1 MMVSPI
7 IDKKGYPM
15 NASLRT
21 SFTEYLA
28 VCAGALA
35 LVFLVAFVSI
45 PFSLRAHPGELL
57 ATKTLIEQHLG

>member
-1 MMVSPI
+1 
-7 IDKKGYPM
+7 M

-57 ATKTLIEQHLG
+57 ATKALIEQHLG